1 LFLCGKHYI
10 CPNVERALTATAAD
24 VVVCLC
30 EEHELAERYPEYVQ
44 WLLANVPTR
53 AVWSPVP
60 DFHAPSLNEAVELL
74 TLVRT
79 RLDRGETV
87 LMHCAG
93 GIGRTGT
100 MAAALLIT
108 MGMSRADAL
117 ALVASSRPMAGPEV
131 GAQTELLNALAR
143 G

>member
-1 LFLCGKHYI
+1 VG
-10 CPNVERALTATAAD
+10 RAMALTGAD

-30 EEHELAERYPEYVQ
+30 EEHELAERYPQYVQ
-44 WLLANVPTR
+44 WLRSNVPAS

-60 DFHAPSLNEAVELL
+60 DFHAPELAAAL
-74 TLVRT
+74 QLLGLLRS

-87 LMHCAG
+87 LMHCGG

-108 MGMSRADAL
+108 MGMSLADAL
-117 ALVASSRPMAGPEV
+117 AVVAASRPMAGPEV
-131 GAQTELLNALAR
+131 GAQTALLKALAAHR
-143 G
+143 PRAG